1 MTKTFGKVLASS
13 LAVILAMSGTSFAAP
28 DNALIMA
35 GENGMAVTTQPLA
48 DMAGQLILDSGG
60 MLLTLP

>member
-1 MTKTFGKVLASS
+1 MKKTFGKVLASS

-35 GENGMAVTTQPLA
+35 AKTEWP
-48 DMAGQLILDSGG
+48 
-60 MLLTLP
+60 